1 MLVKLIHMYK
11 PITVTIFMIITVL
24 LCLNC
29 LANDKSEEYMIGK
42 IIDTDS
48 PTISYTNSVTLID
61 SNEKT
66 WEFKLEDQF
75 NHFTPSHFMNHMING
90 DLIKVVFYYD
100 EDSLIL
106 LDISDYP

>member
-1 MLVKLIHMYK
+1 
-11 PITVTIFMIITVL
+11 
-24 LCLNC
+24 
-29 LANDKSEEYMIGK
+29 MIGK

-100 EDSLIL
+100 EDSIIV
-106 LDISDYP
+106 LDISDYPLSRQVILI

>member
-1 MLVKLIHMYK
+1 
-11 PITVTIFMIITVL
+11 
-24 LCLNC
+24 
-29 LANDKSEEYMIGK
+29 MIGK
-42 IIDTDS
+42 IIDTHS

-100 EDSLIL
+100 EDSIIV